1 MAFRKR
7 VDRRLLKKEK
17 AYETDQ
23 FMKEKPSGL
32 TSK

>member
-23 FMKEKPSGL
+23 LMKEKRRV
-32 TSK
+32 